1 MKKTLL
7 FLAAILLAT
16 TSFAQEGINY
26 KAIISD
32 AGAVV
37 ASQSIDLKFTILESG
52 TTSVY
57 QETHA
62 VNTDANGIVVVNI
75 GEGDYETG
83 DWPTIDWRKEQFL
96 KVEVNIGSGFTDMG
110 TTAFKTVPHAKSAD
124 KLMPTDRVVIGDD
137 SMNHGERLYIEVPT
151 VESSELVDFI
161 VDSPVQEDNIIN
173 LEFGT
178 VPTSG
183 NAQFIEARAGGDLTF
198 KVNHTGAI
206 YTAGGIDADND
217 INIFNG
223 DLNAYNNATVS
234 GSLGVTGDLAVT
246 GNVTTDLE
254 MGANEIHSTAT
265 GDADLKALM
274 YGRFSIGSGLS
285 VGDPLY
291 IWDTISTDGFSVEY
305 RGVGKYL
312 IIFDDYSTY
321 SDFLKLIVQ
330 VTVFSGDYPDDFIPT
345 IAIVDNEAYTSGILI
360 KQYNLNGNLTNAG
373 AETMGH
379 NPGFEIL
386 VFKK

>member
-7 FLAAILLAT
+7 FLVALFLAI

-37 ASQSIDLKFTILESG
+37 ASQSIELRFTILENG

-62 VNTDANGIVVVNI
+62 VTTDANGIVVVNI

-83 DWPTIDWRKEQFL
+83 NWVTIDWRAEQFL
-96 KVEVNIGSGFTDMG
+96 KVEVSIGSGFTDMG

-137 SMNHGERLYIEVPT
+137 SMNHGERLYIEVAT
-151 VESSELVDFI
+151 VQSSELVDFK
-161 VDSPVQEDNIIN
+161 VDSPVQEDDIIN

-178 VPTSG
+178 VPSSG
-183 NAQFIEARAGGDLTF
+183 NAQFIEARAGGDLMF

-206 YTAGGIDADND
+206 YTAGGIDTDND
-217 INIFNG
+217 INIFGG
-223 DLNAYNNATVS
+223 DLNAYNNANIA
-234 GSLGVTGDLAVT
+234 GNLAVTEDFAVT

-254 MGANEIHSTAT
+254 MGDNEIHGVAETS
-265 GDADLKALM
+265 DSDMKAYK
-274 YGRFSIGSGLS
+274 YGAFITTNPPSIVSGGSG
-285 VGDPLY
+285 
-291 IWDTISTDGFSVEY
+291 GFSVVRYSAGDYAVTYDTSNESTTIVATY
-305 RGVGKYL
+305 LAKANDEPL
-312 IIFDDYSTY
+312 IILQTQNQSYTGEGNIIQFKTY
-321 SDFLKLIVQ
+321 NSSGNIVE
-330 VTVFSGDYPDDFIPT
+330 P
-345 IAIVDNEAYTSGILI
+345 
-360 KQYNLNGNLTNAG
+360 NGG
-373 AETMGH
+373 SIH
-379 NPGFEIL
+379 FVIY
-386 VFKK
+386 KR